1 MGFLFAALVRLL
13 LRVIF
18 RALAAACRAVHLE
31 MRAAGERQRT
41 HRDSTRIALWGFSQV
56 APGVWQ
62 DREEAMKPEVS
73 LRLTHPEWQ
82 AVHRLQRMG
91 LVVDQDEEKF
101 IFNLGQGPF
110 GAAAELPLT
119 RCAFVRQIRRRLFL
133 VGCSKRGQQLLKL
146 VSFEPGRGQKFAWSG
161 FELIIFQHVLSI
173 TIYSR

>member
-18 RALAAACRAVHLE
+18 LALAAAFCALHLAGS
-31 MRAAGERQRT
+31 AAGERQRT

-56 APGVWQ
+56 AQGVLQ
-62 DREEAMKPEVS
+62 DREEAMNPAMS
-73 LRLTHPEWQ
+73 LRLTQPAWQ
-82 AVHRLQRMG
+82 AVHRLQRLG

-101 IFNLGQGPF
+101 ICHLGQGPF

-119 RCAFVRQIRRRLFL
+119 RCAFLRQIRRRLFL

-146 VSFEPGRGQKFAWSG
+146 VSFEPGRGQKFACLVFNS
-161 FELIIFQHVLSI
+161 FYFSMC
-173 TIYSR
+173 